1 MPQTVLV
8 VDDQDSIVRLV
19 TYGLQQAGYHTLCA
33 YDGSTALELVEKER
47 PDLIILDLMLPELDG
62 LEVCRKLRS
71 KGIFTPIIMLTARDE
86 EIDRVLGLELGADD
100 YVAKPF
106 SPRELVARV
115 RSVLRRSRG
124 AMSAPG
130 ERLRFGS
137 LVINL
142 DEHTITLDDKP
153 VILTPREFE
162 LLAFFARHAGK
173 VFSRE
178 QLLDQVWGYE
188 FSGDTRLVDM
198 HVSNLRNKIEVDG
211 KSPRLLVTVR
221 GVGYR
226 FERCA

>member
-1 MPQTVLV
+1 
-8 VDDQDSIVRLV
+8 
-19 TYGLQQAGYHTLCA
+19 
-33 YDGSTALELVEKER
+33 
-47 PDLIILDLMLPELDG
+47 MLPDLDG
-62 LEVCRKLRS
+62 LEVCRKLRL

-115 RSVLRRSRG
+115 RSVLRRAQG
-124 AMSAPG
+124 AMPPPG
-130 ERLRFGS
+130 QTLQFGA
-137 LVINL
+137 LTINL
-142 DEHTITLDDKP
+142 DEHTIALDGRP
-153 VILTPREFE
+153 VVLTPREFE

-198 HVSNLRNKIEVDG
+198 HVSNLRNKIEVDV
-211 KSPRLLVTVR
+211 KNPRRLVTVR

-226 FERCA
+226 FERCP

>member
-19 TYGLQQAGYHTLCA
+19 TYGLQQAGYRTLSA
-33 YDGSTALELVEKER
+33 YDGSTALGLVEKER

-115 RSVLRRSRG
+115 RSVLRRSQG
-124 AMSAPG
+124 AMLPSG
-130 ERLRFGS
+130 QTLQFGS
-137 LVINL
+137 LVIYL
-142 DEHTITLDDKP
+142 DEHTLTLDGKP
-153 VILTPREFE
+153 VTLTPREFE
-162 LLAFFARHAGK
+162 LLAFFARNAGK

-198 HVSNLRNKIEVDG
+198 HVSNLRNKIEADG
-211 KSPRLLVTVR
+211 KNPRHLVTVR

-226 FERCA
+226 FERCP